1 MAFKEARCRSDE
13 VQWILHQGG
22 PWQLADL
29 EEQRALMGENFQPYG
44 YRENR
49 QMVAAFCE
57 EVLAQGLIREPINP
71 DILFAE
77 FEEMT
82 R

>member
-1 MAFKEARCRSDE
+1 
-13 VQWILHQGG
+13 
-22 PWQLADL
+22 
-29 EEQRALMGENFQPYG
+29 MGENFQPYG